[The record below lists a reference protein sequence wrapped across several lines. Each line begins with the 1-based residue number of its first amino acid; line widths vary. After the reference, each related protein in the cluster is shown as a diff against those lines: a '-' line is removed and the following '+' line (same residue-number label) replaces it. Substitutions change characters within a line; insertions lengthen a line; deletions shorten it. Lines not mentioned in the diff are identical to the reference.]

1 MLVQYGEVTWV
12 TYICSHL
19 VPLLTFVNDKLLI
32 FLSYLSVAE
41 FTHTEIGTFSRKYLR
56 KMAAASSISNVENL
70 SPQIIRRVAKE
81 MNELANDPPEG
92 IRVIINDQDIT
103 DIQAVIEG
111 PAETPYAGGSF
122 KVKLA
127 LGKDFPQGPPKAF
140 FLTKIFHPNVAK
152 NGEICVN
159 TLKKEWKS
167 DLGIKY
173 ILLTVKCL
181 LIVPNAE
188 SALNE
193 EAGKLLLERYDDYSE
208 RAKMMTEI
216 HAQCS
221 RKGSSKSGHE
231 NGPSLSENG
240 GPLPK
245 KHAGDKKLS
254 AEKKKM
260 LRDKKRTLKRL

>member
-1 MLVQYGEVTWV
+1 
-12 TYICSHL
+12 
-19 VPLLTFVNDKLLI
+19 
-32 FLSYLSVAE
+32 
-41 FTHTEIGTFSRKYLR
+41 
-56 KMAAASSISNVENL
+56 ISNVENL

-81 MNELANDPPEG
+81 MSELAAQPPEG
-92 IRVIINDQDIT
+92 IRIILNEEDVT
-103 DIQAVIEG
+103 DIQAIIEG
-111 PAETPYAGGSF
+111 PY
-122 KVKLA
+122 
-127 LGKDFPQGPPKAF
+127 FPQGPPKAF

-159 TLKKEWKS
+159 TLKKDWKS
-167 DLGIKY
+167 DLGIKH

-216 HAQCS
+216 HAQGGG
-221 RKGSSKSGHE
+221 KGSKAGLESCTS
-231 NGPSLSENG
+231 SEVG

-254 AEKKKM
+254 AEKKKI
-260 LRDKKRTLKRL
+260 LKDKKRTLKRL